1 MSISK
6 IPIAR
11 SSGFSAPQIASS
23 CASFSISSSTE
34 CEWHWSERGAI
45 GQPAYH
51 HSFDT
56 TSFSDID
63 ATVAAIMMTA
73 TAVRPTT

>member
-1 MSISK
+1 MD
-6 IPIAR
+6 
-11 SSGFSAPQIASS
+11 QMTASS
-23 CASFSISSSTE
+23 TSIPLSTP
-34 CEWHWSERGAI
+34 RL
-45 GQPAYH
+45 AYY
-51 HSFDT
+51 SFDT